1 MKTKPSKLI
10 DVAKLILIYSISC
23 KKDTEGIL
31 NQQAFADY
39 LNISL
44 RTVARHFKVL
54 KEKGLLDVT
63 GKIYKHSKYK
73 ESDWPS
79 NVYTIKL
86 QALNN
91 FIIDESGE
99 DITADINNIT
109 TTYFDFMTFIRVNRK
124 NKYVDIE
131 ESIEAKE
138 LLEERF
144 TKEDK
149 VVGKKMKKL
158 IKKNRYYL
166 DLLKEVNNDKI
177 PLSYLEQNK
186 KRLVSNL
193 CATRNP
199 NHDIFKTR
207 QKMLE
212 NFFQTTEEIEEF
224 DTNASI
230 YRLSFALGHGYLAP
244 SELDIYKLIFDKC
257 DFKAPWT
264 NETRYY
270 IKQLMMPI
278 YMRES
283 SIKFKCDQYNKQ
295 KNWSY
300 FISTIDEKQ
309 FRMYSKIE
317 KLFDLPIFGVMEKI
331 RLVMHEVLNL
341 EKFYK
346 ADIFIYESNLHILM
360 LKKFKDMGIESIN
373 IYDGFYF
380 KHGTMN
386 QELYN
391 KIYKQSVEKLLS

>member
-23 KKDTEGIL
+23 KKDAEVIL

-44 RTVARHFKVL
+44 RTIARHFKVL

-63 GKIYKHSKYK
+63 GQIYKHSKYK

-91 FIIDESGE
+91 FIIDESEE

-131 ESIEAKE
+131 ESVEAKE
-138 LLEERF
+138 ILEERF
-144 TKEDK
+144 IKEDK
-149 VVGKKMKKL
+149 VVGKKMKQL

-199 NHDIFKTR
+199 DHDIFKTR

-230 YRLSFALGHGYLAP
+230 YRLSFALGHGHLAP
-244 SELDIYKLIFDKC
+244 SELDIYKLIFNGC
-257 DFKAPWT
+257 NFKAPWT
-264 NETRYY
+264 KEARYY

-309 FRMYSKIE
+309 FRMYSRIE
-317 KLFDLPIFGVMEKI
+317 KLFDLPIFEVMEKI
-331 RLVMHEVLNL
+331 RVVMHKVLNL

-360 LKKFKDMGIESIN
+360 LKEFKDMGIESIN
-373 IYDGFYF
+373 VYDGFYF
-380 KHGTMN
+380 KHRTMTR
-386 QELYN
+386 ELYD
-391 KIYKQSVEKLLS
+391 KLYKQSVEKLLS

>member
-23 KKDTEGIL
+23 KKDTEVIL

-54 KEKGLLDVT
+54 KEKGLLDIT
-63 GKIYKHSKYK
+63 GQIYKHSKYK

-91 FIIDESGE
+91 FIIDESEE

-109 TTYFDFMTFIRVNRK
+109 TTYFDFMTFIRVTRK
-124 NKYVDIE
+124 NKYVDTE
-131 ESIEAKE
+131 ESVEAKE
-138 LLEERF
+138 ILEERF
-144 TKEDK
+144 IKEDK
-149 VVGKKMKKL
+149 VVGKKMKQL

-224 DTNASI
+224 DTNE
-230 YRLSFALGHGYLAP
+230 YL
-244 SELDIYKLIFDKC
+244 
-257 DFKAPWT
+257 
-264 NETRYY
+264 
-270 IKQLMMPI
+270 
-278 YMRES
+278 
-283 SIKFKCDQYNKQ
+283 
-295 KNWSY
+295 
-300 FISTIDEKQ
+300 
-309 FRMYSKIE
+309 
-317 KLFDLPIFGVMEKI
+317 
-331 RLVMHEVLNL
+331 
-341 EKFYK
+341 
-346 ADIFIYESNLHILM
+346 
-360 LKKFKDMGIESIN
+360 
-373 IYDGFYF
+373 
-380 KHGTMN
+380 
-386 QELYN
+386 
-391 KIYKQSVEKLLS
+391 